1 MFTGIYL
8 TILFFPKEDFPMF
21 KDYIKKYFHYLE
33 RYFNT
38 KSKRF
43 LIIPIVGAIIGLI
56 FYAYVDIQNK
66 KVLAEYAEIIN
77 TIQGYMEEDDE
88 LGLFYSQLYSQ
99 ALRNAISE
107 DKDSYEQDSYDT
119 DFMENY

>member
-1 MFTGIYL
+1 
-8 TILFFPKEDFPMF
+8 MF

-77 TIQGYMEEDDE
+77 TIQGYMKEDDE